1 MINVGIDIGGMSIK
15 VGLVDFDGKIIRQC
29 RVKTEKTP
37 SKCIANMV
45 NQINQLLSE
54 ERLSIN
60 DIKGIGIGCPGCV
73 NDEKG
78 IVENLPNVNGW
89 VDIPLVKLLKEKF
102 NVPIKL
108 SNDANVAT
116 LGEIKYGC
124 AKNYNSCVMF
134 TLGTGVGGGIVL
146 NGKLYEGERNPAT
159 ELGHMTLIYNGLPC
173 TCGRKGCIERYV
185 SATAL
190 IEQTKEE
197 MLLSRDSKMWDYV
210 DGDIEKVDGK
220 TAFECA
226 KTGDIRAEKVVEQ
239 YISYLSESIMNTLNI
254 FRPEAF
260 ILGGGVSAQGEYL
273 INRVKEYCKKYSYGY
288 VGAPETAILTAS
300 LGNDAGIIGAAAL
313 IG

>member
-1 MINVGIDIGGMSIK
+1 MVNVGIDIGGMSIK
-15 VGLVDFDGKIIRQC
+15 VGLVDFEGKILNQC
-29 RVKTEKTP
+29 RVKTANTP
-37 SKCIANMV
+37 TECIQNMI

-54 ERLSIN
+54 ENLSVK

-73 NDEKG
+73 NDVKG
-78 IVENLPNVNGW
+78 IVENLPNLNGW
-89 VDIPLVKLLKEKF
+89 VDIPLVKELQKEF
-102 NVPIKL
+102 NLPIKL

-146 NGKLYEGERNPAT
+146 NGSLYEGERNPAT
-159 ELGHMTLIYNGLPC
+159 ELGHMTLVYDGLPC

-197 MLLSRDSKMWDYV
+197 MLISKNSKMWEFV
-210 DGDIEKVDGK
+210 GGDISKVDGR
-220 TAFECA
+220 TAFESA
-226 KTGDIRAEKVVEQ
+226 KLGDIYAERVVEK

-260 ILGGGVSAQGEYL
+260 ILGGGVSAQGNYL
-273 INRVKEYCKKYSYGY
+273 TERVKKYCEKYSYGY
-288 VGAPETAILTAS
+288 VGAPETVILTAS